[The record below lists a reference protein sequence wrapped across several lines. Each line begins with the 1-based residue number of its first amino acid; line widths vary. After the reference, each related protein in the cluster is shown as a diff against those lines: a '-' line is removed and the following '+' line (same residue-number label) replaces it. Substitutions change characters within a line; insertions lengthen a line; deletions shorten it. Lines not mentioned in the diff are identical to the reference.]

1 MNFNPFKTILPFLV
15 LFLVYSCGENKPKNK
30 TDESTTVLTAKA
42 YTGTASITQ
51 GIATNLLE
59 DIYECDRGRKTDV
72 GEITSTDGKK
82 WTVPAETNYTNE
94 NFPFAIDLYN
104 ACEGKN
110 YNTVQE
116 AMSHY
121 NDLDIIE
128 IDNDG
133 EIFTAYIFA
142 DNYFEMYVNGKPVGK
157 DKVPFTQFNSSVIK
171 FKAHRPF
178 TIAMKL
184 VDWEEYLGIGCEE
197 NRGKPFHAG
206 DGGMVA
212 VIKNK
217 KEETI
222 AITNKDWKA
231 QTFYTAPIIDLN
243 CISEDGAYRYS
254 KNCDTNGGKDGSKF
268 YALHWQIPEGWM
280 HTNFDDSNWQDAST
294 YTNETIGVDNK
305 PSYTNF
311 TTLFDD
317 PNKDAQFIWT
327 TNVIL
332 DNEVLVRHTVE

>member
-1 MNFNPFKTILPFLV
+1 MNINPFKTILPFLV

-110 YNTVQE
+110 YNTAQE

-121 NDLDIIE
+121 NDLDIVE

-133 EIFTAYIFA
+133 EVFTA
-142 DNYFEMYVNGKPVGK
+142 
-157 DKVPFTQFNSSVIK
+157 
-171 FKAHRPF
+171 
-178 TIAMKL
+178 
-184 VDWEEYLGIGCEE
+184 
-197 NRGKPFHAG
+197 
-206 DGGMVA
+206 
-212 VIKNK
+212 
-217 KEETI
+217 
-222 AITNKDWKA
+222 
-231 QTFYTAPIIDLN
+231 
-243 CISEDGAYRYS
+243 
-254 KNCDTNGGKDGSKF
+254 
-268 YALHWQIPEGWM
+268 
-280 HTNFDDSNWQDAST
+280 
-294 YTNETIGVDNK
+294 
-305 PSYTNF
+305 
-311 TTLFDD
+311 
-317 PNKDAQFIWT
+317 
-327 TNVIL
+327 
-332 DNEVLVRHTVE
+332 